1 MHFDIDSGLCG
12 SRAESTEHSS
22 ESLKNRDPHGNGNIL
37 VTEVRIQYPTAAKDA
52 AHVCSRP
59 SYCDKTPHFMV
70 EWFWDSK
77 NQREEHTIEEG
88 SVRSVHSQNVSLQYN
103 SAFQSV
109 NEMPTNSESE

>member
-37 VTEVRIQYPTAAKDA
+37 ITVVRIQDPTAAKDA
-52 AHVCSRP
+52 AHVCSQRFCHKSP
-59 SYCDKTPHFMV
+59 QFRV
-70 EWFWDSK
+70 EEFWDSK
-77 NQREEHTIEEG
+77 NLRAEHTIEGG
-88 SVRSVHSQNVSLQYN
+88 SVRSVHSQNVNLQYN
-103 SAFQSV
+103 SAFQPV